1 MNERR
6 DCSVDLS
13 PLNLFSNYRL
23 QILFQFVTFCEKMAR
38 VMKLDEI
45 ADDVGLDV
53 NGEALLARG
62 EQLVKLE
69 VKHREAVSDRQK
81 ELSNGDLFFC
91 ALSSLCLVS
100 SGKTCATCFSLAR
113 VNGTISLHSWFSFCK
128 EMAYCRHVILVAVQ
142 PIICYSGCHFR

>member
-13 PLNLFSNYRL
+13 PLTLFSNFRL

-69 VKHREAVSDRQK
+69 VEHHEAVSDRRK

-91 ALSSLCLVS
+91 ALSSLCIVS
-100 SGKTCATCFSLAR
+100 SAKPYATTFSLAR
-113 VNGTISLHSWFSFCK
+113 VNKTISLHSWFSCCK
-128 EMAYCRHVILVAVQ
+128 EIAYCRHVILVAVQ
-142 PIICYSGCHFR
+142 PIIWYCGCHFR